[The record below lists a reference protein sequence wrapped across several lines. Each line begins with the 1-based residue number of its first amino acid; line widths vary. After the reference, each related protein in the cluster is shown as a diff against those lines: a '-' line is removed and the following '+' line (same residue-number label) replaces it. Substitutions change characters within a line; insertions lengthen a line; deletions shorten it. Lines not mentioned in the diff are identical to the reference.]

1 MSIVAIRP
9 ALAADLPHIAAIYA
23 DAVINGTASYELDP
37 PDLAEMT
44 ARFNSLTRGDYPYVV
59 AEHAGMVLGFA
70 YAGPFRPRPA
80 YRFIVEDSIY
90 LAPEAKGQGIGRQL
104 LETLIAQS
112 TALGFRQLVAVIG
125 DGHPGSASV
134 RLHERLGFRAAGT
147 LTGSGYKH
155 GRWLNTV
162 FMQLEMNGGAGIP
175 PDPQSLPERNFRRA
189 GS

>member
-1 MSIVAIRP
+1 M
-9 ALAADLPHIAAIYA
+9 
-23 DAVINGTASYELDP
+23 INGTASYELEP
-37 PDLAEMT
+37 PDPAEMT
-44 ARFNSLTRGDYPYVV
+44 ARFNSLTHGSYPYVV
-59 AEHAGMVLGFA
+59 AEHAGTVLGFA
-70 YAGPFRPRPA
+70 YPGRSGRARPIA
-80 YRFIVEDSIY
+80 SSSDSIY
-90 LAPEAKGQGIGRQL
+90 VAPEAKGQGIGRQL

-134 RLHERLGFRAAGT
+134 RLHERLGFRPAGT
-147 LTGSGYKH
+147 LIGSGYKH

-162 FMQLEMNGGAGIP
+162 FMQLEMNGGADIP